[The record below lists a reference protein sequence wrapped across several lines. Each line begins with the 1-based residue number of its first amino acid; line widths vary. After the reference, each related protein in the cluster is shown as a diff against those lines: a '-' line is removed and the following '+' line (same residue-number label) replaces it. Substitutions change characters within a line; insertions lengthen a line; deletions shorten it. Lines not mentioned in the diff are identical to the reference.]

1 MNITDELIGY
11 ISDLSRLYLSDEEK
25 EKAKGDLSDV
35 LSYIDKLNE
44 LDTKG
49 MPEMSHPFEA
59 VNCFREDV
67 VTNSDD
73 RENLLANAPESK
85 GSYYKVFKTEE

>member
-67 VTNSDD
+67 VTNGDD

-85 GSYYKVFKTEE
+85 GSYYKVFKTVE

>member
-67 VTNSDD
+67 VTTSDD

-85 GSYYKVFKTEE
+85 GSYYKVFKTVE